1 MQETIQSICTYC
13 GCGCRLNFVV
23 EDGRLVRVMPDATD
37 PISEGRPCVK
47 GLTIHEVVGKG
58 RILRPMIREK
68 KNEKLREVS
77 WQDAYQFIYDKLRVL
92 KPDEI
97 FVSPSGK
104 TTNEDCYI
112 MQKFARI
119 ALETNNVDGCCA
131 RLCHKATLVALR
143 DCFGARAVPGKMD
156 DILGLDCLLIA
167 GSNPASN
174 YPVQFNRI
182 AQAKRNGM
190 RIISIQTIASTVCE
204 YSALRKSEGTN
215 CANPKGLAQ
224 YCDINLIIKPGTE
237 VLLFNGLI
245 NELIKRGLRQS
256 GTQGFDDLAKAASK
270 YSIDDVCLECGIS
283 EEQFTEAVD
292 AIGSAKSFG
301 AIHGMGLTQHCN
313 GVANVHSLLNL
324 LMLKRGRLLSL
335 RGEINVQGVG
345 DMGGIPNLGDLL
357 DAHQLEQR
365 WQCELPRWKGKTS
378 IEAFITSPVK
388 AAIISEF
395 NPAQSLPDLDRV
407 HANMKKM
414 FIVQLGS
421 HFNITSE
428 FVDVVLPT
436 PMLIEQEGTI
446 TNGERRVRFVR
457 RVVEPKS
464 EAKPDWVICK
474 ELALLWNKTEH
485 FDYPKSLDITREI
498 AHMIP
503 DYHEID
509 VDALYDGND
518 QWANKKIRHERF
530 VPESWKRCG
539 AAASKAYPFL
549 LTTFRSPHRFL
560 TDDMTRHSET
570 LVKFGDKAACHI
582 NTDDAKKLGIR
593 DGNKVKVTS
602 ATSHLIVPAK
612 LDDAMPHGVVGM
624 QFHFREA
631 LVNKLFPCDIDR
643 ASGTPN
649 YKIVAVRVEK
659 VK

>member
-1 MQETIQSICTYC
+1 MPEIIQSSCTYC

-23 EDGRLVRVMPDATD
+23 EDNDIVRVMPDATD
-37 PISEGRPCVK
+37 SVSEGKPCIK
-47 GLTIHEVVGKG
+47 GLTINEVIGKG
-58 RILRPMIREK
+58 RVLRPMIRKK
-68 KNEKLREVS
+68 KNEKLHEVS
-77 WQDAYQFIYDKLRVL
+77 WQDAYQFIYDKLRAL
-92 KPDEI
+92 KPSEI

-112 MQKFARI
+112 MQKFARV
-119 ALETNNVDGCCA
+119 ALETNNVDGCCT

-143 DCFGARAVPGKMD
+143 DCFGSRAVPGKMD
-156 DILGLDCLLIA
+156 DILSLDCLLIA

-182 AQAKRNGM
+182 AQAKHRGM
-190 RIISIQTIASTVCE
+190 RVISIQTIASTVCE
-204 YSALRKSEGTN
+204 
-215 CANPKGLAQ
+215 

-237 VLLFNGLI
+237 VLLFNGII
-245 NELIKRGLRQS
+245 NALVKRGLRQS
-256 GTQGFDDLAKAASK
+256 DTQGFNDFAKVASK
-270 YSIDDVCLECGIS
+270 YPIGDVCLECGIS
-283 EEQFTEAVD
+283 EEQFMEAVD
-292 AIGSAKSFG
+292 AIESAKSFG

-313 GVANVHSLLNL
+313 GVANVHSLINL
-324 LMLKRGRLLSL
+324 LLLKRGRLLSL

-345 DMGGIPNLGDLL
+345 DMGGLPNLGDLL
-357 DAHQLEQR
+357 DVTQLEQR

-395 NPAQSLPDLDRV
+395 NPAQSLPALDEV

-414 FIVQLGS
+414 FIVQMSS
-421 HFNITSE
+421 HFNFTSE
-428 FVDVVLPT
+428 FSDVVLPT
-436 PMLIEQEGTI
+436 PMLIEQQGTI

-457 RVVEPKS
+457 RVVEPRG

-474 ELALLWNKTEH
+474 ELSLLWNKTGH

-498 AHMIP
+498 AHVIP

-518 QWANKKIRHERF
+518 QWANKKVRHERF

-539 AAASKAYPFL
+539 AVASKAYPFL
-549 LTTFRSPHRFL
+549 LTTFRSAHRFL

-570 LVKFGDKAACHI
+570 LAKFGDKAACRI
-582 NTDDAKKLGIR
+582 NPDDAKKLGIR

-602 ATSHLIVPAK
+602 ALSHLIVPAR
-612 LDDAMPHGVVGM
+612 LDEAMPHGVVGM

-631 LVNKLFPCDIDR
+631 LVNKLFPCDVDR

-659 VK
+659 IK